1 MTDESRRDY
10 PLAWLHA
17 LARGQAAMALAVV
30 QRAGIPLDVATL
42 IALQAQRV
50 PLSQAALCSAQK
62 RWHFWEPD
70 PKQGGRLIFK
80 RERVEQW
87 IADHRW
93 IWPVFTP
100 TGHPSLKQEI
110 LEEIGR
116 IIPEVADFREIRRL
130 TSGLRLGLERI
141 AVQRDGR
148 SHPPVLPVG
157 TITSRNVTKGDF
169 VFGQARWL
177 RHLIVAPPGRALIY
191 CDWSGQEFGVMA
203 ALSRDPALLED
214 YQRPDPYLSMA
225 ARFGFCP
232 PDATKATHPALRDR
246 FKLVVLA
253 TSYGMGPR
261 TLRAKL
267 QVPLEEA
274 LRLLER
280 HHALHPRFWAWSHSV
295 VATARF
301 RREIESPHGW
311 RMRVHPGIS
320 DRTLRNWPAQT
331 AAADMM
337 RRALV
342 LLVLHDVQVDAVVHD
357 AFLVECAMPDLD
369 ATVVRVSTL
378 MAQASRE
385 TLREVLTLKTGIEIL
400 PPGARFSGGPAGTP
414 FWNWAMGEL
423 GRPEAMVGPTCSHAV
438 LHTRIPT
445 TPAGVS
451 PVCPTP

>member
-1 MTDESRRDY
+1 MSVAH

-17 LARGQAAMALAVV
+17 LARGQAAMALAAV
-30 QRAGIPLDVATL
+30 QRAGIPLDVSTL
-42 IALQAQRV
+42 QRLQTHRI
-50 PLSQAALCSAQK
+50 PLSQAALTAAQA
-62 RWHFWEPD
+62 RWGFWEPD

-80 RERVEQW
+80 RDRVEQW
-87 IADHRW
+87 VAEHRW

-110 LEEIGR
+110 LEEVGR
-116 IIPEVADFREIRRL
+116 IIPEVAEFREIRRL
-130 TSGLRLGLERI
+130 TNGLRLGLEKL
-141 AVQRDGR
+141 AVSADGR
-148 SHPPVLPVG
+148 SHPGVIPAG
-157 TITSRNVTKGDF
+157 TITSRNVTRGDF

-191 CDWSGQEFGVMA
+191 ADWSAQEFGVMA
-203 ALSRDPALLED
+203 ALSRDPALLAD

-232 PDATKATHPALRDR
+232 ADATKATHPALRDQ

-267 QVPLEEA
+267 QISLDEA
-274 LRLLER
+274 LHLLER
-280 HHALHPRFWAWSHSV
+280 HHLLHPRFWAWGNSV

-301 RREIESPHGW
+301 RRTIESPHGW
-311 RMRVHPGIS
+311 RMRVHPRIS

-331 AAADMM
+331 TASDMM

-342 LLVLHDVQVDAVVHD
+342 LLVRHGVQVDAVVHD
-357 AFLVECAMPDLD
+357 AFLVECEAADID
-369 ATVVRVSTL
+369 ATATQVSTL

-400 PPGARFSGGPAGTP
+400 PPGARFSGGPAGTA

-423 GRPEAMVGPTCSHAV
+423 GRPEAMVGPTCSDAV
-438 LHTRIPT
+438 E
-445 TPAGVS
+445 PAGAPAIPAGAS
-451 PVCPTP
+451 L